1 MRDLFYHLPIALL
14 AFLILN
20 LAAMDRATGGDVRV
34 TITLLA
40 PILWLALYLLA
51 RLPAPKK
58 G

>member
-1 MRDLFYHLPIALL
+1 
-14 AFLILN
+14 
-20 LAAMDRATGGDVRV
+20 MDRATGGDVRV

-40 PILWLALYLLA
+40 PTLWLALYLLA